1 MRAGPAPLGRSF
13 SLLGLAAA
21 LIWLIWCGAAAASGR
36 TARLLDVQW
45 SLVGEATRVTMLL
58 SGTVR
63 YRTGASGEIIHIDLW
78 ILDGQ
83 VERTIAPASGVV
95 SLIGIKRLTPDV
107 VRMGMTLREPARF
120 KVFTTDDR
128 LTVMVFPAR
137 LSAVPL
143 PRSVAYES
151 MVVTTD
157 AGRTRVHVVTLDPRG
172 GGLQIQPA
180 LGGAAMAAT
189 EPTSVAATRLQ
200 AVAAINGNYY
210 SRAGLPL
217 GLVVIHG
224 RVLSAPLPRRTVFAV
239 DAAGRPWMGQV
250 HFDGRL
256 LTDSGLEI
264 PISAVN
270 RPPRW
275 GGVALYTPEFG
286 PMTPSQSLLALIRQ
300 DRVIGF
306 STGRPV
312 IPPDGYVLAAAASQ
326 QDLLARL
333 WRGQKVTLSIRL
345 TPPGLEH
352 ALQGGPRLVRGG
364 RVFIPYAWE
373 EFSSAFSRMRT
384 ARSAIGITAAGKV
397 LLVTADGR
405 TRRSAGMN
413 LPEVAEVMWRL
424 GAVDAMNL
432 DGGGSATLVVGGR
445 VVNALPAG
453 GERMVSAMLMAL
465 PRSAEPAP

>member
-1 MRAGPAPLGRSF
+1 MLT
-13 SLLGLAAA
+13 
-21 LIWLIWCGAAAASGR
+21 WLIWCGAAAASGHA
-36 TARLLDVQW
+36 ARLLDVQW
-45 SLVGEATRVTMLL
+45 SLEGEATRVTLFL
-58 SGTVR
+58 SGPVR
-63 YRTGASGEIIHIDLW
+63 YRTGAAGAVIAIDLW
-78 ILDGQ
+78 TLNGQ
-83 VERTIAPASGVV
+83 VDRTVAPASGVV
-95 SLIGIKRLTPDV
+95 SSVHIKRLTPDV
-107 VRMGMTLREPARF
+107 VRIGMTLREPARF
-120 KVFTTDDR
+120 KVFDADDR
-128 LTVMVFPAR
+128 LTVMVFPAW

-143 PRSVAYES
+143 PRSVAYEN
-151 MVVTTD
+151 MVVATG
-157 AGRTRVHVVTLDPRG
+157 AGRARVHVVTLDPRG
-172 GGLQIQPA
+172 GGLQLQPA
-180 LGGAAMAAT
+180 LGGAAVAAT

-200 AVAAINGNYY
+200 ALAAINGNYY

-224 RVLSAPLPRRTVFAV
+224 RVLSAPLPRRTVFAM
-239 DAAGRPWMGQV
+239 DAAGRPWIGQV
-250 HFDGRL
+250 DFDARL
-256 LTDSGLEI
+256 FTDSGLEV

-286 PMTPSQSLLALIRQ
+286 PMTFSQSLVALIRQ
-300 DRVIGF
+300 DRVVGF
-306 STGRPV
+306 SHGRPI
-312 IPPDGYVLAAAASQ
+312 IPHDGYALAAAASQ

-333 WRGQKVTLSIRL
+333 WRGQKVTLSMRL
-345 TPPGLEH
+345 APAGLQH

-373 EFSSAFSRMRT
+373 GFSTAFYRMRT

-405 TRRSAGMN
+405 TRRFTGMN
-413 LPEVAEVMWRL
+413 LPEVAEFMRRL

-453 GERMVSAMLMAL
+453 GERTVSSMLMAL
-465 PRSAEPAP
+465 PRPAEPSP